1 MKAKKIE
8 QSDVKDLLIGSLPT
22 HPTAPRSLGGKG
34 YGAKEMKEAF
44 DKLPLY
50 IMERY
55 NDLIS
60 DVGDVGEDSLAAA
73 IPSGIKDEHT
83 LYHLF
88 EDVRT
93 GELATYL
100 TFLDKTLLEHV
111 MCLYE
116 KIKNIHLRLDALS
129 KKEGEA

>member
-1 MKAKKIE
+1 
-8 QSDVKDLLIGSLPT
+8 
-22 HPTAPRSLGGKG
+22 
-34 YGAKEMKEAF
+34 MKEAF

-116 KIKNIHLRLDALS
+116 EIKNIRLRLDALS
-129 KKEGEA
+129 KKESEA